1 MSDGDWKDIAG
12 KVYKYAVMED
22 GQTYSEFVFTL
33 YANYIDVSIDTLRGK
48 IREENLAS
56 IIDISVTIHQN
67 TDRLKNGEINETSY
81 IEACLWLSLEAM
93 IKLLSTTFTLGLSQ
107 EYADLVISASQLSFE
122 YGRYVLYKKEQAIL
136 EKYIENQYI
145 LDDQLQREYEEYLEE
160 VQIQSQK
167 FQHLVDNAFS
177 IDIHQALEQSV
188 ALAREAGVE
197 EENLLTSL
205 EDVDD
210 FFM

>member
-1 MSDGDWKDIAG
+1 
-12 KVYKYAVMED
+12 
-22 GQTYSEFVFTL
+22 
-33 YANYIDVSIDTLRGK
+33 
-48 IREENLAS
+48 
-56 IIDISVTIHQN
+56 
-67 TDRLKNGEINETSY
+67 
-81 IEACLWLSLEAM
+81 M

>member
-1 MSDGDWKDIAG
+1 MKSL
-12 KVYKYAVMED
+12 
-22 GQTYSEFVFTL
+22 S
-33 YANYIDVSIDTLRGK
+33 
-48 IREENLAS
+48 
-56 IIDISVTIHQN
+56 
-67 TDRLKNGEINETSY
+67 NETSY

-93 IKLLSTTFTLGLSQ
+93 IKLLSTTFTLGLPQ
-107 EYADLVISASQLSFE
+107 EYADLVISASQLAFE

-197 EENLLTSL
+197 EENIEYGDTTKGILAFGDITLKPEEIGEVQGRAREKMEKKL
-205 EDVDD
+205 EETNSMQEAERFAKLSVWEIYQPIVNGVSPECTLEVE
-210 FFM
+210 FQ